1 LQASGTG
8 GSVIFGASDSNDI
21 IEKIT
26 SGLSNMLFN
35 IRPTVL
41 PGCAASI
48 SFTPEVTSSVGV
60 AKVGAFVSL
69 REAQSKSEA
78 CASCCLQLV
87 MAVEEKKMTGVGST
101 SANLAH

>member
-1 LQASGTG
+1 M
-8 GSVIFGASDSNDI
+8 IIGASDSNDI

-35 IRPTVL
+35 IRPMVL

-60 AKVGAFVSL
+60 AKVGVL
-69 REAQSKSEA
+69 RVLACGLVLDEMNSDACRLKNIMEEDQQSA
-78 CASCCLQLV
+78 PCMLTALQR
-87 MAVEEKKMTGVGST
+87 S
-101 SANLAH
+101 